1 MRLQTLAALERQ
13 KIEDELK
20 EKKKLIADLELLLKS
35 PQKIV
40 KVVKDELLEIKKIY
54 GDKRRTKVI
63 AGGLKEF
70 KEEDLIPEEEVV
82 ITLTNDGYVK
92 RIAPSVFRSQRRG
105 GTGLIGSEVGEE
117 DFLNHFLSANT
128 HDNIL
133 FSPTKAR
140 FFKPRFTKYRPPAG
154 HPREN

>member
-1 MRLQTLAALERQ
+1 MNFFLKARKNRQSRQRRTLGNQ
-13 KIEDELK
+13 
-20 EKKKLIADLELLLKS
+20 
-35 PQKIV
+35 
-40 KVVKDELLEIKKIY
+40 KIY

-117 DFLNHFLSANT
+117 DF
-128 HDNIL
+128 
-133 FSPTKAR
+133 
-140 FFKPRFTKYRPPAG
+140 
-154 HPREN
+154 